1 MVYCLYKG
9 HMHCKHIER
18 ECQFLHMH
26 ANNLLVG
33 FVKLANLIGKN
44 DILSNLFVCLKST
57 LLQLLLT
64 ILSCPCFPIG
74 LLILLIY
81 RSSLYIKGIKLLSG
95 IYVANVSLGL
105 LLFSWL
111 FFIRK
116 TYFLLVYTVFSIIVP
131 GFVLHFK
138 NVFPTPRINFI
149 LYTLT
154 FFFPSV
160 IYFGVWSMIESK
172 LPFSLVETQLIPSSF
187 IEYCIV
193 LLTWNVVLTMFD
205 IFTCICVC
213 SGIWNLFHR

>member
-26 ANNLLVG
+26 ANSLLVS

-64 ILSCPCFPIG
+64 ILSCPCFAIG

-81 RSSLYIKGIKLLSG
+81 WSSLYIKGIKLLSG
-95 IYVANVSLGL
+95 IYVANISLS
-105 LLFSWL
+105 LLFFFWH
-111 FFIRK
+111 FFIKK
-116 TYFLLVYTVFSIIVP
+116 TYFLLVYSVFSIIVS
-131 GFVLHFK
+131 GFVSYFK
-138 NVFPTPRINFI
+138 NVFTTPRINFI
-149 LYTLT
+149 LYILM

-160 IYFGVWSMIESK
+160 IYFGVRSMIEIK
-172 LPFSLVETQLIPSSF
+172 LPFFLV
-187 IEYCIV
+187 
-193 LLTWNVVLTMFD
+193 
-205 IFTCICVC
+205 
-213 SGIWNLFHR
+213 